1 MWLYVPSA
9 CAPESAASTWDLNAL
24 ERLAA
29 SATSSGKHSP
39 PRVWSRR
46 CNEASWPKR
55 LSGVTFEPSTLERG
69 VAAWI
74 SSQADTPANR
84 FHSPVGAKART
95 IPDTSGPKSCGST
108 ATLAPDTCSARTSPD
123 TFRLGSPLFLPSLPK
138 WGRLSNG
145 ACSARPM
152 LERRTNENGY
162 SSWPSATVSD
172 AASAARHT
180 TKTRVMHSGTSLT
193 DAMRLW
199 PTPDAMVA
207 QNGETAKTWLERRER
222 IKAKGYNG
230 NGMGTPLT
238 IAAAMWPTPT
248 EDNANNS
255 GGPSRS
261 AGMQGRGFQDL
272 TVAAAMWPTP
282 AATEARQGFQDRTR
296 GKKGSQESLSTV
308 AALSPLAPK
317 TPNNGA
323 NGSQLAVLNPPFV
336 EALMGFPIGWTDC
349 VLSETPSCPK

>member
-9 CAPESAASTWDLNAL
+9 CAPESAASTWDSSAL

-46 CNEASWPKR
+46 CNEASWPKL
-55 LSGVTFEPSTLERG
+55 LSGVTCEPSTLNRG

-84 FHSPVGAKART
+84 FHSPVRAKART
-95 IPDTSGPKSCGST
+95 IPDTSGLKSCGST

-123 TFRLGSPLFLPSLPK
+123 TFRLGLPLFLPTLPK

-180 TKTRVMHSGTSLT
+180 TKTGVMHSGTSLT
-193 DAMRLW
+193 DAVR
-199 PTPDAMVA
+199 
-207 QNGETAKTWLERRER
+207 
-222 IKAKGYNG
+222 
-230 NGMGTPLT
+230 
-238 IAAAMWPTPT
+238 MW
-248 EDNANNS
+248 S
-255 GGPSRS
+255 
-261 AGMQGRGFQDL
+261 
-272 TVAAAMWPTP
+272 TP